1 MRKTIDRLN
10 ELTIVK
16 KYAQTKREN
25 LYNNEL
31 MNDEIKNII
40 ITEVDNT
47 ENLFA
52 RNFLTLDE
60 AVMRIAMAAHYALNE
75 V

>member
-16 KYAQTKREN
+16 KYAQIKREN